1 VSHSRSSGLSLLG
14 ISFSFRLNF
23 LLGGMADDLSNLWQ
37 KFTLS
42 EEESVGVEAI
52 DQGTPKL
59 ASCGR
64 SYMVGKL
71 ISELIIGKDAI
82 KSTLI

>member
-1 VSHSRSSGLSLLG
+1 VE
-14 ISFSFRLNF
+14 
-23 LLGGMADDLSNLWQ
+23 DLSNLWQ

-71 ISELIIGKDAI
+71 ISELIIGKYC
-82 KSTLI
+82 